1 MSNEDDFV
9 EKLLQGLPKAPPMSP
24 LEIKRFEKHVDSLVA
39 ADAQKTK
46 SKNRNSRFTVAASVM
61 ALVAGVAIFTNSSE
75 VINNPTNS
83 GPGPAINSPSPTTS
97 GGGAGTG
104 QEETTGTPE
113 SNGSSSGNSGSAPS
127 VNGITKSPA
136 PGSSEKSVPV
146 LDYGIEYTTSESAAR
161 SKVSKV
167 ATLGD
172 SKLLSSSQISCSVR
186 LGIDE
191 ELFAIDRGTYDGEE
205 IEAYYFGKT
214 KESLDIKIVGFGC
227 SLIKDL

>member
-39 ADAQKTK
+39 ADAQKAK
-46 SKNRNSRFTVAASVM
+46 SKNWNSRFSLAASVV

-83 GPGPAINSPSPTTS
+83 GAGATLTSPSPTTPAE
-97 GGGAGTG
+97 GGNAG
-104 QEETTGTPE
+104 QEGTNGTPE
-113 SNGSSSGNSGSAPS
+113 SNGSSSENDGSAPS

-136 PGSSEKSVPV
+136 PGNSDKSVP
-146 LDYGIEYTTSESAAR
+146 LLNYGIEYTTGESAAR
-161 SKVSKV
+161 SKVLKV

-214 KESLDIKIVGFGC
+214 KDSLNIKIVGYGC
-227 SLIKDL
+227 ALIKDL